1 MLCNLRHRA
10 NERNP
15 YLQVTKKRE
24 TEKDVGEEDGGEGE
38 GEGEGV
44 VVEVVGEGVVV
55 VEGEVVVVLSAM
67 VL

>member
-15 YLQVTKKRE
+15 YPQVTKKQE
-24 TEKDVGEEDGGEGE
+24 TEKDVGEEDGGVGE

-44 VVEVVGEGVVV
+44 VVEVVVA
-55 VEGEVVVVLSAM
+55 GEVVVVLAAM